1 MHAGKRNPP
10 EASLTFA
17 RMRPAAFLIP
27 QKCEVISMATAFAPD
42 ECTMA
47 TKALTSAAH
56 RNCFEPSSSTINT
69 SPPGTPIL
77 PATCLSVPEPS
88 CLISLR
94 SEAFASNAASRS
106 SRSISSRGRKSPHPG
121 AEDRTGRRR
130 APPLS
135 HASWTMLNEMMH
147 SRPTPHTSPSR
158 EAWRSLNAATAFGD
172 RRIFMRPIE
181 ACAG

>member
-106 SRSISSRGRKSPHPG
+106 SRSIRGRGSKASTSCVSCGRTHSGRG
-121 AEDRTGRRR
+121 APIVQRRVTDRACRRQELVTMPAH
-130 APPLS
+130 APRIIRRQPRG
-135 HASWTMLNEMMH
+135 T
-147 SRPTPHTSPSR
+147 SRCS
-158 EAWRSLNAATAFGD
+158 GQ
-172 RRIFMRPIE
+172 
-181 ACAG
+181 